1 MILTARSSCG
11 EPQTHKMLFG
21 IWVSLLY
28 RSFGPLRLASARWD
42 PRQQDFME
50 QASKIVRISERL
62 EGSKDVKGRNG
73 KEMGRKGF
81 HKKGSAFVQ
90 GSYHGHVQRPGFCH
104 PRHGSPRVGQVMCGS
119 TGDKMQE
126 GSVVQLVEP

>member
-1 MILTARSSCG
+1 
-11 EPQTHKMLFG
+11 MLFG

-28 RSFGPLRLASARWD
+28 RSFGPLGLASARWD

-50 QASKIVRISERL
+50 QASKIVRISQRL
-62 EGSKDVKGRNG
+62 EGSKDVKERNG

-81 HKKGSAFVQ
+81 HKKGSAFVR

>member
-1 MILTARSSCG
+1 MG
-11 EPQTHKMLFG
+11 KKWEEK
-21 IWVSLLY
+21 
-28 RSFGPLRLASARWD
+28 
-42 PRQQDFME
+42 DFT
-50 QASKIVRISERL
+50 
-62 EGSKDVKGRNG
+62 
-73 KEMGRKGF
+73 
-81 HKKGSAFVQ
+81 KKGSAFVR